1 MTVLVAIES
10 PVRATETY
18 TREQHYRYFQE
29 CVRDCLNRGELPYGS
44 HWLTQILDDDNPS
57 ERALGIHCG
66 LSWSAKCNYAA
77 MYCDLGQSP
86 GMLEA
91 IKFYNQ
97 IGKRVE
103 RRTLGYGVI
112 RMIQEMGDANLSEEY
127 AEPELTSFT

>member
-1 MTVLVAIES
+1 MPLVAIES

-29 CVRDCLNRGELPYGS
+29 CVKDSLSRGELPYGS
-44 HWLTQILDDDNPS
+44 HWLAQILDDDNPS

-66 LSWSAKCNYAA
+66 LSWSAKCDYAA
-77 MYCDLGQSP
+77 IYCDLGQGA
-86 GMLEA
+86 GMLDA
-91 IKFYNQ
+91 LKFYSQ

-112 RMIQEMGDANLSEEY
+112 KMIQEMGEVTDGLPQDPQDMTDFS
-127 AEPELTSFT
+127 